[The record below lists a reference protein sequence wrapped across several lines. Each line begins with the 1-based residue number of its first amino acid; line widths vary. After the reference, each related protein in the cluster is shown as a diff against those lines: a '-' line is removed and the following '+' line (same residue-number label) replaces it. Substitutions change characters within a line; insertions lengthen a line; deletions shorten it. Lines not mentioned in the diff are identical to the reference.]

1 MLCPSKRQ
9 KRKYRHRKRPCEDRG
24 RDWSDAVKSQG
35 MPEPPEAVRSKEA
48 FSPRDF
54 GSVAMPT
61 S

>member
-1 MLCPSKRQ
+1 MEM
-9 KRKYRHRKRPCEDRG
+9 EDTKGRRG
-24 RDWSDAVKSQG
+24 RYVKTEADWSDAVKSQG